1 MVRMQIATLSTL
13 HLTIHGKP
21 KSDTKDI
28 VIQAAEK
35 FISGAVTSPSAKAKK
50 KPVALRFDADF
61 LAAIDAMAARR
72 GTSRNAIISYW
83 CSKGV
88 ESE

>member
-1 MVRMQIATLSTL
+1 MAVQR
-13 HLTIHGKP
+13 KP
-21 KSDTKDI
+21 KQNTNDI
-28 VIQAAEK
+28 DETAAMK
-35 FISGAVTSPSAKAKK
+35 FVSGASVPMPKRGKK
-50 KPVALRFDADF
+50 VPVALRFDSDL
-61 LAAIDAMAARR
+61 LAAIDAMASRR

>member
-1 MVRMQIATLSTL
+1 MAVQRKPKKDIKGVDMIAT
-13 HLTIHGKP
+13 
-21 KSDTKDI
+21 
-28 VIQAAEK
+28 ER
-35 FISGAVTSPSAKAKK
+35 FIDGASSIPVRSRKV
-50 KPVALRFDADF
+50 PVALRFDSDL
-61 LAAIDAMAARR
+61 LAAIDAMASRR

>member
-1 MVRMQIATLSTL
+1 MAVQR
-13 HLTIHGKP
+13 KP
-21 KSDTKDI
+21 KSDTNTIDI
-28 VIQAAEK
+28 KAAEK
-35 FISGAVTSPSAKAKK
+35 FISGASTPTSAKPKK
-50 KPVALRFDADF
+50 VPVALRFDSDL
-61 LAAIDAMAARR
+61 LAAIDAMASRR

>member
-1 MVRMQIATLSTL
+1 MAVQR
-13 HLTIHGKP
+13 KP
-21 KSDTKDI
+21 KSDTNDI
-28 VIQAAEK
+28 DVKAAER
-35 FISGAVTSPSAKAKK
+35 FISGATSPAPATAPAKAKK
-50 KPVALRFDADF
+50 VPVALRFDPE
-61 LAAIDAMAARR
+61 LLSAIDAMASRR

>member
-1 MVRMQIATLSTL
+1 MAVQR
-13 HLTIHGKP
+13 KP
-21 KSDTKDI
+21 KSDTNDI
-28 VIQAAEK
+28 DIKAAEK
-35 FISGAVTSPSAKAKK
+35 FISGASAPPPAKTKK
-50 KPVALRFDADF
+50 KPVALRFDADL

>member
-1 MVRMQIATLSTL
+1 MAVQR
-13 HLTIHGKP
+13 KP
-21 KSDTKDI
+21 KSDTNTVDI
-28 VIQAAEK
+28 KAVEK
-35 FISGAVTSPSAKAKK
+35 FISGASAPVASKSKK
-50 KPVALRFDADF
+50 VPVALRFDSDL
-61 LAAIDAMAARR
+61 LAAIDAMASRR

>member
-1 MVRMQIATLSTL
+1 MSVQR
-13 HLTIHGKP
+13 KP
-21 KSDTKDI
+21 KRDTDAIDI
-28 VIQAAEK
+28 KAAEK
-35 FISGAVTSPSAKAKK
+35 FISGASAPVASKSKK
-50 KPVALRFDADF
+50 VPVALRFDTDL
-61 LAAIDAMAARR
+61 LAAIDAMASRR

>member
-1 MVRMQIATLSTL
+1 MTVQR
-13 HLTIHGKP
+13 KP
-21 KSDTKDI
+21 KIDTNEINMK
-28 VIQAAEK
+28 AAEK
-35 FISGAVTSPSAKAKK
+35 FISGVSAPAPAKAKK
-50 KPVALRFDADF
+50 VPVALRFDPDL
-61 LAAIDAMAARR
+61 LASIDAMATRR

>member
-1 MVRMQIATLSTL
+1 MAVQR
-13 HLTIHGKP
+13 KP
-21 KSDTKDI
+21 KGDTIAIDMK
-28 VIQAAEK
+28 AAEK
-35 FISGAVTSPSAKAKK
+35 FISGAAAAAPVKSKK
-50 KPVALRFDADF
+50 VPVALRFDGDL

-72 GTSRNAIISYW
+72 GMSRNAIISYW

>member
-1 MVRMQIATLSTL
+1 MAVQR
-13 HLTIHGKP
+13 KP
-21 KSDTKDI
+21 KSDTNDI
-28 VIQAAEK
+28 DIKAAEK
-35 FISGAVTSPSAKAKK
+35 FISGAVVTPSAKAKK
-50 KPVALRFDADF
+50 IPVALRFDANL
-61 LAAIDAMAARR
+61 LASIDAMASRR

>member
-1 MVRMQIATLSTL
+1 MAVQR
-13 HLTIHGKP
+13 KP
-21 KSDTKDI
+21 KHHTADI
-28 VIQAAEK
+28 DMKSAQR
-35 FISGAVTSPSAKAKK
+35 FISGAPASAPAKPK
-50 KPVALRFDADF
+50 KVPVALRFDPDL

-88 ESE
+88 EAE

>member
-1 MVRMQIATLSTL
+1 MAVQR
-13 HLTIHGKP
+13 KP
-21 KSDTKDI
+21 KNNTNAIDVK
-28 VIQAAEK
+28 AAEK
-35 FISGAVTSPSAKAKK
+35 FISGASSPAPVTPPARAKK
-50 KPVALRFDADF
+50 VPVALRFDPE
-61 LAAIDAMAARR
+61 LLSAIDAMASRR

>member
-1 MVRMQIATLSTL
+1 MTVQR
-13 HLTIHGKP
+13 KP
-21 KSDTKDI
+21 KRDTDDI
-28 VIQAAEK
+28 DMKAATR
-35 FISGAVTSPSAKAKK
+35 FISGASSSTPVKSNKV
-50 KPVALRFDADF
+50 PVALRFDSDL

-72 GTSRNAIISYW
+72 GMSRNAIISYW

>member
-1 MVRMQIATLSTL
+1 MSVQR
-13 HLTIHGKP
+13 KP
-21 KSDTKDI
+21 KRDTDAIDI
-28 VIQAAEK
+28 KAAEK
-35 FISGAVTSPSAKAKK
+35 FISGASAPAPAKSK
-50 KPVALRFDADF
+50 KVPVALRFDSDL
-61 LAAIDAMAARR
+61 LAAIDAMASRR